1 MLGPCTFLPSEAE
14 PHQSPC
20 SALTSAFL
28 PDVGHLL
35 PSREGCFRVGR
46 PAGPGPS
53 EGSFEPEWRSEGKT
67 ASGMTNGL
75 DFKEVCFQ
83 PEEGRS

>member
-46 PAGPGPS
+46 PALGLLRGHLNPS
-53 EGSFEPEWRSEGKT
+53 G
-67 ASGMTNGL
+67 AV
-75 DFKEVCFQ
+75 KEKQ
-83 PEEGRS
+83 PVG